1 LILGLVILAATGAC
15 RRGGGPGGDV
25 GTVRARLSATDADDV
40 ADIRIDVMQGT
51 TLVETRTVPLNPNQP
66 IPGDGGT
73 AAGNDAFF
81 TLRPGTYDV
90 KASPLRIDGS
100 ASQSCMI
107 AETSAMVTK
116 GLTTEIVL
124 AMLCGNASG
133 GLDVVVTLNHQPVI
147 SKIAFNPSKFITTCQ
162 SLVVIATAQTDDNV
176 PLTYDWSIVG
186 GPTGSA
192 PALTKAGNVAHFAT
206 EMAGDYQ
213 LRVAATNPSGDTGAL
228 QFPVHVS
235 AGAAAGCLAADADG
249 DGIPD
254 LVDNCPNVA
263 NPDQKDTDGDGIGDA
278 CDGAPGSLSAG
289 GPNPSMI
296 FANRA
301 LHAVPAFATAADV
314 SAFVD
319 WAAGS
324 VPDEHEDARAAIA
337 AAQGNDAVANELIA
351 EFGVDEGTDHSRAL
365 VELSI
370 LGEMRNAAGAA
381 FLASYI
387 HEPLPS
393 GKVGGEGEDA
403 LLTAK
408 ATLQAKAVT
417 GLAYMADSASL
428 NEVLWAAGQH
438 AALGVRAEAIAAFL
452 AWYPANTT
460 IGTNLGTTA
469 SAILAKVVRPSEL
482 VFLDRVRRVPGE
494 TADTFNPKL
503 AAFLQAHADLAP
515 PPPEKDPNAGQ
526 NHGSAMDLS
535 NAPAF

>member
-1 LILGLVILAATGAC
+1 LILGFVILTAAGAC
-15 RRGGGPGGDV
+15 RRGGPGGDV
-25 GTVRARLSATDADDV
+25 GTIRTRLSASGADDV
-40 ADIRIDVMQGT
+40 ANIRIDVLQGT
-51 TLVETRTVPLNPNQP
+51 MVVETRTVPLNPSQP
-66 IPGDGGT
+66 IPGDAGT

-81 TLRPGTYDV
+81 TVRPGTYDV

-100 ASQSCMI
+100 PSQSCMI
-107 AETSAMVTK
+107 AETSAAVTK
-116 GLTTEIVL
+116 GLTTEVVL
-124 AMLCGNASG
+124 AMLCTNASG
-133 GLDVVVTLNHQPVI
+133 GLDVVVTLDHEPVI

-162 SLVVIATAQTDDNV
+162 SLVIFATAQTDDNA
-176 PLTYDWSIVG
+176 PLTYDWSIIG
-186 GPTGSA
+186 EPTGSS
-192 PALTKAGNVAHFAT
+192 PALTKAGGVAHFAT
-206 EMAGDYQ
+206 ETPGDYQ
-213 LRVAATNPSGDTGAL
+213 LRVSATNPAGDTGAL

-235 AGAAAGCLAADADG
+235 AGGAAACLATDTDG

-263 NPDQKDTDGDGIGDA
+263 NPDQKDTDGDGVGDA
-278 CDGAPGSLSAG
+278 CDTGPASLSVA
-289 GPNPSMI
+289 GPNPSTI

-301 LHAVPAFATAADV
+301 LHVVPAFAAAGDV

-319 WAAGS
+319 WAASS
-324 VPDEHEDARAAIA
+324 VPDEREDARAAIQ
-337 AAQGNDAVANELIA
+337 AAQANDAVANELVA
-351 EFGVDEGTDHSRAL
+351 EFGVDEGMDHSRAL

-370 LGEMRNAAGAA
+370 LGEMRNTAGAA
-381 FLASYI
+381 FLARYI

-438 AALGVRAEAIAAFL
+438 PALGVRAEAIAAFL

-460 IGTNLGTTA
+460 VGTNLNNTA
-469 SAILAKVVRPSEL
+469 RAILAKVVRPTEL

-503 AAFLQAHADLAP
+503 DAFLQAHADLVP
-515 PPPEKDPNAGQ
+515 PPPDKDPNAGQ

>member
-1 LILGLVILAATGAC
+1 LILGFIVLAATGAC
-15 RRGGGPGGDV
+15 RRSGGPGGDV
-25 GTVRARLSATDADDV
+25 GQISARLSASGADDV
-40 ADIRIDVMQGT
+40 ADIRIDVLQGGT
-51 TLVETRTVPLNPNQP
+51 VVETRTVPLNPNQP

-73 AAGNDAFF
+73 ASGNDAFF

-90 KASPLRIDGS
+90 TATPLRLDGS

-107 AETSAMVTK
+107 AEASAAVTK

-124 AMLCGNASG
+124 AVLCGNASG
-133 GLDVVVTLNHQPVI
+133 GLDVVVTLEHQPVI
-147 SKIAFNPSKFITTCQ
+147 SKIAFNPSKFIMACQ
-162 SLVVIATAQTDDNV
+162 SLVVVATAQSDNNAT
-176 PLTYDWSIVG
+176 LTYDWSIISE
-186 GPTGSA
+186 PTGAA
-192 PALTKAGNVAHFAT
+192 PALTKTGSVAHFAT
-206 EMAGDYQ
+206 ETPGDYQ
-213 LRVAATNPSGDTGAL
+213 LRVSATDPSGNSGAL

-235 AGAAAGCLAADADG
+235 AGGAAGCLGADADG

-263 NPDQKDTDGDGIGDA
+263 NPDQKDTDGDGVGDA
-278 CDGAPGSLSAG
+278 CDTAPGSLSAT
-289 GPNPSMI
+289 GPNPSTI

-301 LHAVPAFATAADV
+301 LHAVPAFAAAADV

-324 VPDEHEDARAAIA
+324 VPDEREDARAAIA
-337 AAQGNDAVANELIA
+337 AAQVNDAVANELVA

-370 LGEMRNAAGAA
+370 LGEMRNTAGAA
-381 FLASYI
+381 FLARYI

-393 GKVGGEGEDA
+393 GNVGGEGEDA

-417 GLAYMADSASL
+417 GLAYMADTASL

-438 AALGVRAEAIAAFL
+438 PALGVRAEAIAAFL
-452 AWYPANTT
+452 AFYPVNTT
-460 IGTNLGTTA
+460 VGTNLGNTA
-469 SAILAKVVRPSEL
+469 RSILAKVVRQNEL

-503 AAFLQAHADLAP
+503 DAFLQAHAELAP